1 MKSPLAATAAL
12 AALLLLA
19 PAAAAQRMKAEFE
32 WQEHGVVLEYGKVS
46 VGKHSLDELHVGET
60 WRFGANA
67 ITTLRTTAP
76 LITADSVVPPGHYR
90 AWIARPTEE
99 RYELQL
105 DGAGRWMAAGGDH
118 ATITGVLT
126 KAAPPSSALEIV
138 LEPGSEQ
145 RDPELRSLACKVTF
159 GVPRLTTEL
168 TIVGS
173 GSKKVGGATIDWFK
187 LPSPW
192 LEERVELAKHTPLAS
207 LTWAKAP
214 KDAPQRFNLLVSDR
228 DARLVPQETPPTAE
242 DGRGP
247 MADVTT
253 EHDRVGTATWSDLPE
268 AVAHLVVD
276 AIELDPKKAL
286 RLVART
292 GKRKVEVVV
301 PLVAAKAG
309 GGK

>member
-1 MKSPLAATAAL
+1 VSGGAAI

-19 PAAAAQRMKAEFE
+19 PAAAAQRMQAQFE
-32 WQEHGVVLEYGKVS
+32 WQERAVVLEYGKVS

-60 WRFGANA
+60 WRMGANA

-76 LITADSVVPPGHYR
+76 LITADAVIPPGHYR
-90 AWIARPTEE
+90 AWIARPTDD
-99 RYELQL
+99 RYELQV

-126 KAAPPSSALEIV
+126 KAAPPSTTLEIALE
-138 LEPGSEQ
+138 LGSEQ
-145 RDPELRSLACKVTF
+145 KDPELRSLACKVTY
-159 GVPRLTTEL
+159 GAPRLVAEL

-173 GSKKVGGATIDWFK
+173 ASKKVGGATVDWFK

-192 LEERVELAKHTPLAS
+192 LAERVELAKHTPVAS
-207 LTWAKAP
+207 VTWAKAP
-214 KDAPQRFNLLVSDR
+214 KEGPQRFNLLVSDR

-242 DGRGP
+242 EGRGP
-247 MADVTT
+247 MAEETT
-253 EHDRVGTATWSDLPE
+253 EYDHVGTATWSDQPE

-276 AIELDPKKAL
+276 TIELDPKKAL

-292 GKRKVEVVV
+292 GKRKVEILV
-301 PLVAAKAG
+301 PLAPAK
-309 GGK
+309 